1 MDPIRLFTV
10 IALLSL
16 PTVMFGGYSLLRL
29 MKDRKLTPFQETYF
43 RAGHA
48 HAGVLLI
55 LALVSLVLLG
65 GTDYSNGMRWLVCL
79 LLLIGILA
87 QSGGMFLHAFSGPSR
102 TVVERQHPH
111 RHRRRPARRRPDH
124 SRDRSRHN
132 LAASYRSRPRP
143 DWPEMPV
150 GARL

>member
-87 QSGGMFLHAFSGPSR
+87 QSGGMFLHAFTGQAGQWSNGN
-102 TVVERQHPH
+102 TLT
-111 RHRRRPARRRPDH
+111 ATGAGL
-124 SRDRSRHN
+124 
-132 LAASYRSRPRP
+132 LAAALIILAIG
-143 DWPEMPV
+143 V
-150 GARL
+150 ATT